1 MTIKVKVLTRGKSFQ
16 SALYCV
22 RRELKV
28 FGCFTSKVAGLKV
41 YQTPISFAYGYQY
54 YKEHGDIVIPQVSLS
69 RLWDN
74 FFGGDYVSIRDII
87 RHEYAHGIA
96 HCHPKMVSI
105 ASFDKTFQ
113 GSHDLGKGLAYDPE
127 HHVSYYASKNTCED
141 FAEVF
146 MYFLK
151 YNGKIPPMFSGLP
164 VIETKWRFIETMC
177 KKLKKLKQG

>member
-1 MTIKVKVLTRGKSFQ
+1 MTVQVNYLTRGKSFQ
-16 SALYCV
+16 AALYCV
-22 RRELKV
+22 RRELKSH
-28 FGCFTSKVAGLKV
+28 GCFTEKVAGLKV

-74 FFGGDYVSIRDII
+74 IFGGSYVSIRDII

-96 HCHPKMVSI
+96 HCHPKMINTVS
-105 ASFDKTFQ
+105 FKRTFQ
-113 GSHDLGKGLAYDPE
+113 GEHDSGTGLDYKE
-127 HHVSYYASKNTCED
+127 QHHVSVYASKNPCED

-146 MYFLK
+146 MYFVK
-151 YNGKIPPMFSGLP
+151 YHGKIPPMFSGLP
-164 VIETKWRFIETMC
+164 VIEKKWRFIEAMC

>member
-1 MTIKVKVLTRGKSFQ
+1 MTAKVNVLTRGKSFL

-22 RRELKV
+22 RRELKTH
-28 FGCFTSKVAGLKV
+28 GCLTEKVVNLKV
-41 YQTPISFAYGYQY
+41 YQTPISFSYGYQY
-54 YKEHGDIVIPQVSLS
+54 YQEHGDIVIPQVSLS

-96 HCHPKMVSI
+96 HCHPKMVDTV
-105 ASFDKTFQ
+105 AFRKTFD
-113 GSHDLGKGLAYDPE
+113 GDHDSGESLVYDPE
-127 HHVSYYASKNTCED
+127 SHVTAYAAKNSCED

-151 YNGKIPPMFSGLP
+151 YRGKIPPMFSGLP
-164 VIETKWRFIETMC
+164 VIEKKWRFIETMC

>member
-1 MTIKVKVLTRGKSFQ
+1 MTVKVNVLTRGKSFQ

-22 RRELKV
+22 RRELKA
-28 FGCFTSKVAGLKV
+28 FGCFTTEVANLNV
-41 YQTPISFAYGYQY
+41 YQTSVSIAYGYQQY
-54 YKEHGDIVIPQVSLS
+54 HESGDIVIPRVSVS

-105 ASFDKTFQ
+105 VSFDKTFQ
-113 GSHDLGKGLAYDPE
+113 GDHDFGKGSGYDEE
-127 HHVSYYASKNTCED
+127 HHVSSYASKNPCED

-146 MYFLK
+146 MYFVK
-151 YNGKIPPMFSGLP
+151 YRGKIPPMFSGLP
-164 VIETKWRFIETMC
+164 VIEKKWRFIETMC